1 MCLLEAIHLF
11 RVDGELGKVNDKG
24 DLEISLLLFRALWHS
39 GHPLLQHLSLDGV
52 TIHLLKCF
60 ASGV

>member
-11 RVDGELGKVNDKG
+11 WVDGELGEVNDKG
-24 DLEISLLLFRALWHS
+24 DLEISLLLFRTLWHS
-39 GHPLLQHLSLDGV
+39 GHRLLQHLSLDGV
-52 TIHLLKCF
+52 TVHLLKCF